1 MIPFVR
7 SLRRR
12 LLDERFVL
20 HRYKSTSHASVAAA
34 AVIGGWYFYDL
45 VAHQVIRWDFAIIL
59 GVMAVVKIGF
69 MVWYG
74 ARD

>member
-1 MIPFVR
+1 MPSLFR

-34 AVIGGWYFYDL
+34 LVMGGWYLYEL
-45 VAHQVIRWDFAIIL
+45 YVNRVIRWDFLIIM
-59 GVMAVVKIGF
+59 GVMALVKTVF
-69 MVWYG
+69 LVWYRI
-74 ARD
+74 RD